1 MEKILIPLFE
11 NSVAPRFDLATD
23 VLIVVLDKNSDPPAV
38 GEKVIVLAN
47 ASSEEM
53 CKLVVTENAQTVIAS
68 GIEES
73 YHQFLTWKKVRVIDN
88 VVGPVD
94 KVIQA
99 YQKGTLKEGD
109 FLE

>member
-11 NSVAPRFDLATD
+11 NQVAPRFDLATD
-23 VLIVVLDKNSDPPAV
+23 VLIVFLDKGLDPPETD
-38 GEKVIVLAN
+38 EKVIVLAN
-47 ASSEEM
+47 ASSEDI
-53 CKLVVTENAQTVIAS
+53 CKLVVTENAQTVIIS

-73 YHQFLTWKKVRVIDN
+73 YHQFLTWKRVQVIDN

-99 YQKGTLKEGD
+99 YAAGNLKSGD